1 MRERGLVA
9 AVVAALVLLVVP
21 LVVLLVVPLGLVPY
35 VPDPPATEDAS
46 VAESDARPVV
56 GDPAIAAAMTCDD
69 AATPAVEVTHD
80 VVAAR
85 MCAVDN
91 RTTSWF
97 GPQDSLHSG
106 LTPLVELLAG
116 LEPPPGSTAEERSL
130 CTNDGGVAFDLRL
143 ALASGQVVSVPGDTG
158 GCSTVTIGG
167 VEVGG
172 SDDVVA
178 TFMDALARQ
187 RRTGEPPARQ
197 VDLPL
202 ACGQDKPDRD
212 HRLSFLGDPVDIVR
226 AVTCWRPNADEVGP
240 WRDQR
245 PVPTRLLARL
255 VEDVAARSDV
265 QDHFG
270 DPDCPGGLRG
280 YYWQDLVGQTR
291 WGDVVAVRG
300 VCRELMASPARLWLP
315 EGETEQRFWHPSPR
329 AQRILDG
336 LRG

>member
-1 MRERGLVA
+1 MRGRGLVAGALA
-9 AVVAALVLLVVP
+9 AVVAALVL

-35 VPDPPATEDAS
+35 VPDPPSTEDAPA
-46 VAESDARPVV
+46 AESHAGPVV
-56 GDPAIAAAMTCDD
+56 GDAAIAAAMTCGD
-69 AATPAVEVTHD
+69 AAMPTVEVTRD

-106 LTPLVELLAG
+106 LTPLLELLAG
-116 LEPPPGSTAEERSL
+116 LEPLPGSTDEERYY
-130 CTNDGGVAFDLRL
+130 CTDDGGVAFDLRL

-158 GCSTVTIGG
+158 GCSTVSIDG

-172 SDDVVA
+172 ADDVVA
-178 TFMDALARQ
+178 TFMDALAEQ
-187 RRTGEPPARQ
+187 RRTSEPPAQQ

-212 HRLSFLGDPVDIVR
+212 HRLSFLGDPVDMVR

-245 PVPTRLLARL
+245 PVAPRLLARL
-255 VEDVAARSDV
+255 VDDIAAHSDV
-265 QDHFG
+265 QDTFG
-270 DPDCPGGLRG
+270 DPQCPGGLRG
-280 YYWQDLVGQTR
+280 YYWQDLVGQTS

-300 VCRELMASPARLWLP
+300 VCRELMSSPARLWLP

-336 LRG
+336 LRR